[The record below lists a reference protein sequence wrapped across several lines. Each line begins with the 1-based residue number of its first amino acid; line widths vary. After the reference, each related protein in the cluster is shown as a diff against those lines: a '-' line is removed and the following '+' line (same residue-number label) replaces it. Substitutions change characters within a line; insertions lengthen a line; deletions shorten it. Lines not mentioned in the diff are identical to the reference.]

1 MKESGKPSNKE
12 SSLEL
17 RDRAAAPSFEL
28 PDGTGFSSVR
38 TRVALDEVISFSE
51 QCLARFWSDPESVRR
66 RRAQQI
72 EVPFE
77 L

>member
-1 MKESGKPSNKE
+1 MKESGKHSEE

-17 RDRAAAPSFEL
+17 RDSAAPDFEL
-28 PDGTGFSSVR
+28 PDGTGFTSVR
-38 TRVALDEVISFSE
+38 SPISLDEVISFSE
-51 QCLARFWSDPESVRR
+51 ERLARFWSDSEFVRA